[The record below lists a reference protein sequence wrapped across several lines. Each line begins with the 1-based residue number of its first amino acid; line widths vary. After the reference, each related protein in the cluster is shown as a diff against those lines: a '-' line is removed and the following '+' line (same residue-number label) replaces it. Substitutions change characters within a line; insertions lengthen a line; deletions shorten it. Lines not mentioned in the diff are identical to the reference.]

1 MDALASRRRSGTRAF
16 LFLMAS
22 GQLCVS
28 QPKQRAQEA
37 GTGDAM
43 SSIQGFRCGQ
53 CRAELLARPVAT
65 NLNIKSGW
73 TPPVLCCGQPL
84 RLLDTGHVLS
94 APSLPC
100 RIACCPRC
108 GYQVRLVV
116 QPLRPLACLICQT
129 DFVTLGGNP
138 DRSEPSVML
147 VAPANVFNMSGD

>member
-1 MDALASRRRSGTRAF
+1 MDALASHRRGGTRAF

-28 QPKQRAQEA
+28 QPKQRAREA

-43 SSIQGFRCGQ
+43 SSIQGFRCGH
-53 CRAELLARPVAT
+53 CRAELLARPVTA
-65 NLNIKSGW
+65 NLSGRSGW

-94 APSLPC
+94 TPRLPR
-100 RIACCPRC
+100 RIARCPRC
-108 GYQVRLVV
+108 GYEVRLVV

-129 DFVTLGGNP
+129 DLVTLGGNP
-138 DRSEPSVML
+138 DRPEPSVAL
-147 VAPANVFNMSGD
+147 VAPANT